1 MNNKKREVRF
11 RGFFLQETSFKI
23 NREQKVHV
31 DREGRDEK
39 QIKRS
44 ARKCCIRPALI
55 PDKSWSALSTAQEGK
70 DVTRDMKADSNEV
83 CIRFFSGGKKFGTG
97 VRD

>member
-11 RGFFLQETSFKI
+11 RGFFLQEASFKI

-39 QIKRS
+39 QIK
-44 ARKCCIRPALI
+44 
-55 PDKSWSALSTAQEGK
+55 
-70 DVTRDMKADSNEV
+70 
-83 CIRFFSGGKKFGTG
+83 
-97 VRD
+97 